1 MKKFILFLCFIV
13 NVIDAQKAD
22 LVVFSYNR
30 PMQLYTLLESV
41 HKYMTGI
48 EEMHV
53 IYRASNERFAEAY
66 EEVADSYSD
75 IYFVRQDNRNPKEN
89 FKPLTLQATFNS
101 PSDYIIFAV
110 DDIIVKDYV
119 DLSEC
124 IDLLEQTN
132 AYGFYLRLGLNL
144 TECYMLRTRQPLP
157 QLAKVNDDVYAW
169 RLGQG
174 RHDWGYPN
182 TVDMTL
188 YRKKD
193 IAYDLNSLN
202 YTAPNVLEGCWAGR
216 AGVIRGRYG
225 LCFGLSKIVN
235 IPLNRVQN
243 DYANNRFMHSYSP
256 QELLE
261 LFERGLKNDIESLF
275 KIKNK
280 GAHAEYNL
288 TFVERCSREE
298 KYNNE
303 A

>member
-1 MKKFILFLCFIV
+1 
-13 NVIDAQKAD
+13 
-22 LVVFSYNR
+22 
-30 PMQLYTLLESV
+30 MQLYTLLESV
-41 HKYMTGI
+41 HKYMSGI
-48 EEMHV
+48 EEIHV
-53 IYRASNERFAEAY
+53 IYRASNERFAGAY
-66 EEVADSYSD
+66 EEVEDIYPD

-101 PSDYIIFAV
+101 PSDYVVFAV

-144 TECYMLRTRQPLP
+144 TECYMMRRQQSIPP
-157 QLAKVNDDVYAW
+157 MMRVKNDIYAW
-169 RLGQG
+169 QLGQG
-174 RHDWGYPN
+174 QYDWMYPN
-182 TVDMTL
+182 TVDATL
-188 YRKKD
+188 YRKQD
-193 IAYDLNSLN
+193 IASDFKTLN
-202 YTAPNVLEGCWAGR
+202 YTAPNTLEACWGGR
-216 AGVIRGRYG
+216 GQRVRNRYG

-261 LFERGLKNDIESLF
+261 LFERGLKTDIEPLF

-280 GAHAEYNL
+280 VAHAEYNL
-288 TFVERCSREE
+288 TFVERWNREE